1 MRWNETIYDSS
12 QVYVADSRIDGAG
25 LGVFAARSF
34 TAGEPVE
41 IAPAVFVPETE
52 TERRGDFISDYSVLL
67 DDEAG
72 NHRHLIAVML
82 GYGSIYNHSESPSLS
97 LDLCLPERAAIF
109 TALRDIEEGEE
120 LTISYGDYYWKSRQ
134 DKPR

>member
-1 MRWNETIYDSS
+1 MNETIYDSS

-34 TAGEPVE
+34 TAGERVE
-41 IAPAVFVPETE
+41 IAPVVFVPETE

-72 NHRHLIAVML
+72 CRLITVML
-82 GYGSIYNHSESPSLS
+82 GYGSLYNHSDSPALHWAF
-97 LDLCLPERAAIF
+97 CLPERAVVF

-120 LTISYGDYYWKSRQ
+120 LTISYGEFYWKSREE
-134 DKPR
+134 KPR

>member
-1 MRWNETIYDSS
+1 MNETIYDSS
-12 QVYVADSRIDGAG
+12 QIYVAASHIEGAG
-25 LGVFAARSF
+25 LGVFADRSF
-34 TAGEPVE
+34 PAGEPVE
-41 IAPAVFVPETE
+41 IAPAVFVPESE
-52 TERRGDFISDYSVLL
+52 TERRSDFISDYSVLL

-72 NHRHLIAVML
+72 GEIIAVLL
-82 GYGSIYNHSESPSLS
+82 GYGSIYTHSESPSLS

>member
-1 MRWNETIYDSS
+1 MNETIYDSS
-12 QVYVADSRIDGAG
+12 QIYVADSRIDGAG

-41 IAPAVFVPETE
+41 IAPAVFVPESE
-52 TERRGDFISDYSVLL
+52 TERRSDFISDYSVLL

-72 NHRHLIAVML
+72 GEIIAVML

-109 TALRDIEEGEE
+109 TALRDVEAGEE
-120 LTISYGDYYWKSRQ
+120 LTISYGDFYWKSRE

>member
-12 QVYVADSRIDGAG
+12 QIYVADSRIDGAG

-52 TERRGDFISDYSVLL
+52 TGGEI
-67 DDEAG
+67 
-72 NHRHLIAVML
+72 IAVML
-82 GYGSIYNHSESPSLS
+82 GYGGLYNHSDNPTLS
-97 LDLCLPERAAIF
+97 LTFCLPERAAIF
-109 TALRDIEEGEE
+109 TALRDVEAGEE
-120 LTISYGDYYWKSRQ
+120 LTISCGGYYWKSRE
-134 DKPR
+134 DNPR

>member
-12 QVYVADSRIDGAG
+12 QVYVAASHIDGAG

-41 IAPAVFVPETE
+41 IAPAVFVPESE
-52 TERRGDFISDYSVLL
+52 TERRSDFISDYSVLL

-72 NHRHLIAVML
+72 GEIIAVML
-82 GYGSIYNHSESPSLS
+82 GYGSIYNHSTSSPSLS
-97 LDLCLPERAAIF
+97 LTFCLPERAAVF
-109 TALRDIEEGEE
+109 TALRDIEAGEE
-120 LTISYGDYYWKSRQ
+120 LTISYGDFYWKSRE